1 MMINEFVDLTG
12 FKPTDDY
19 YHTEIE
25 PIYERSDMD
34 KRDWC
39 KQWKKNG
46 GIQKAYD
53 ALREQAA
60 NDYTNVLSLENE
72 VKNLKEQLSRLK
84 DMNDSQSQIIRD
96 EREKLFNANQ
106 ANEKLNNERKD
117 LIEFLINS
125 AEEWGASDIRE
136 RVISM
141 IGSKEY
147 IRYKIEHDL
156 RLWDLDKKLIMTLIK
171 FNQDLESFRKETEE
185 DAATLYEDANTSF
198 TLKDIKVENGC
209 LVYEYDGMT
218 ESERI
223 VYQDADSGEYYEDDI
238 DGISEWIKFWRKCL
252 RRAKRYWSMDPDR
265 LDKIQ
270 DGEIEDQDD
279 EEE

>member
-12 FKPTDDY
+12 FKPTEDY
-19 YHTEIE
+19 YHKEIE

-53 ALREQAA
+53 AMCKDAAA
-60 NDYTNVLSLENE
+60 NFCKVYSYEERITFLQD
-72 VKNLKEQLSRLK
+72 KEADLTEKFEDCKQ
-84 DMNDSQSQIIRD
+84 
-96 EREKLFNANQ
+96 KLFDANQ
-106 ANEKLNNERKD
+106 AIEKLNNERKD

-141 IGSKEY
+141 IGAKEY

-156 RLWDLDKKLIMTLIK
+156 RLWDLDKKLIMELI
-171 FNQDLESFRKETEE
+171 
-185 DAATLYEDANTSF
+185 
-198 TLKDIKVENGC
+198 
-209 LVYEYDGMT
+209 
-218 ESERI
+218 
-223 VYQDADSGEYYEDDI
+223 
-238 DGISEWIKFWRKCL
+238 
-252 RRAKRYWSMDPDR
+252 
-265 LDKIQ
+265 
-270 DGEIEDQDD
+270 
-279 EEE
+279 

>member
-25 PIYERSDMD
+25 SIYERSDMD

-60 NDYTNVLSLENE
+60 NDYANVLSLENE

-96 EREKLFNANQ
+96 EREKLFDANQ
-106 ANEKLNNERKD
+106 ANEKLNNERND

-141 IGSKEY
+141 IGAKEY

-156 RLWDLDKKLIMTLIK
+156 RLWDLDKKLIMTLI
-171 FNQDLESFRKETEE
+171 
-185 DAATLYEDANTSF
+185 
-198 TLKDIKVENGC
+198 
-209 LVYEYDGMT
+209 
-218 ESERI
+218 
-223 VYQDADSGEYYEDDI
+223 
-238 DGISEWIKFWRKCL
+238 
-252 RRAKRYWSMDPDR
+252 
-265 LDKIQ
+265 
-270 DGEIEDQDD
+270 
-279 EEE
+279 

>member
-12 FKPTDDY
+12 FKPTEDY
-19 YHTEIE
+19 YHKEIE

-53 ALREQAA
+53 AMCKDAAA
-60 NDYTNVLSLENE
+60 NFCKVNAYEKRITFLQD
-72 VKNLKEQLSRLK
+72 KEADLTEKFEDCKQ
-84 DMNDSQSQIIRD
+84 
-96 EREKLFNANQ
+96 KLFDANQ
-106 ANEKLNNERKD
+106 AIEKFNNERKD

-141 IGSKEY
+141 IGAKEY

-156 RLWDLDKKLIMTLIK
+156 RLWDLDKKLIMELI
-171 FNQDLESFRKETEE
+171 
-185 DAATLYEDANTSF
+185 
-198 TLKDIKVENGC
+198 
-209 LVYEYDGMT
+209 
-218 ESERI
+218 
-223 VYQDADSGEYYEDDI
+223 
-238 DGISEWIKFWRKCL
+238 
-252 RRAKRYWSMDPDR
+252 
-265 LDKIQ
+265 
-270 DGEIEDQDD
+270 
-279 EEE
+279 

>member
-1 MMINEFVDLTG
+1 MMIKEFVNLTG

-53 ALREQAA
+53 ALRKKVSDYYA
-60 NDYTNVLSLENE
+60 NIEALEFTVKYLTKKASQLNE
-72 VKNLKEQLSRLK
+72 LN
-84 DMNDSQSQIIRD
+84 NNQSQIIRD

-125 AEEWGASDIRE
+125 AEKWSATDI
-136 RVISM
+136 S
-141 IGSKEY
+141 
-147 IRYKIEHDL
+147 
-156 RLWDLDKKLIMTLIK
+156 
-171 FNQDLESFRKETEE
+171 Q
-185 DAATLYEDANTSF
+185 
-198 TLKDIKVENGC
+198 
-209 LVYEYDGMT
+209 
-218 ESERI
+218 
-223 VYQDADSGEYYEDDI
+223 
-238 DGISEWIKFWRKCL
+238 GIYPL
-252 RRAKRYWSMDPDR
+252 
-265 LDKIQ
+265 
-270 DGEIEDQDD
+270 
-279 EEE
+279 